1 MRRALLLA
9 IAIAAGVATASVDS
23 ARAPQLLT
31 FTVSHWQPGGPR
43 ARLMQQG
50 GMCLARPNGTS
61 AVRLLPSPPGRDT
74 DFGAAWSRDG
84 RYLAFSRWF
93 KGNRLTDIVISDA
106 RGRVIRTLYNR
117 GGGDGSFELDPS
129 WSPDGRRL
137 AFARSWRRTGIW
149 LINRDGSGLRQVV
162 PGQAFEPAWS
172 PDGSALAFTA
182 PRAGVQTPENRDVH
196 TIRVDGSQRRP
207 ILLGAADPT
216 WSPDGRKLAFV
227 SIAKGPKAEI
237 AVANSDGSGRRELT
251 KTAAVEAAPAWAP
264 NGKHIAFQRGRERS
278 SIVVID
284 AETGAERWTIRRP
297 YGVRSPS
304 WRSEVA
310 LPQARRSSCSG

>member
-1 MRRALLLA
+1 MKRALALA
-9 IAIAAGVATASVDS
+9 IIIAAGVMTASVDS
-23 ARAPQLLT
+23 ARPPQLLT
-31 FTVSHWQPGGPR
+31 FTVSHWQPGG
-43 ARLMQQG
+43 RLMQLG
-50 GMCLARPNGTS
+50 GLCLARPNGAN
-61 AVRLLPSPPGRDT
+61 AVRLLPSPAGRDT

-93 KGNRLTDIVISDA
+93 KGNRLTDIVVADA
-106 RGRVIRTLYNR
+106 RGRVIRTLYSR

-149 LINRDGSGLRQVV
+149 FINRDGSGLRQFIQ
-162 PGQAFEPAWS
+162 GQAADPAWS
-172 PDGSALAFTA
+172 PDGTTLAFTS
-182 PRAGVQTPENRDVH
+182 PGEGLQTPENSSVH

-207 ILLGAADPT
+207 ILLGAANPT

-227 SIAKGPKAEI
+227 SVTRGPRAEI
-237 AVANSDGSGRRELT
+237 AVANANGSGRRELT
-251 KTAAVEAAPAWAP
+251 KTASIESAPAWSP
-264 NGKHIAFQRGRERS
+264 NGKYIAFERGRERS

-284 AETGAERWTIRRP
+284 AATGAERWTIRRP

-304 WRSEVA
+304 WRSELA
-310 LPQARRSSCSG
+310 LPRAGRSGCSGR